1 MTPEELQCLATYRK
15 HKKCQCVDCREARI
29 VLSEYDS
36 QPRVSGILGIA
47 EHHDSGSNVTDEY

>member
-1 MTPEELQCLATYRK
+1 MTPEELQSLAIYRK

-36 QPRVSGILGIA
+36 QPRVSGIQTSRNITTPELA
-47 EHHDSGSNVTDEY
+47 